1 MKPIHDRMP
10 VIISSENF
18 EVWLVS
24 GEESLLTPYTDPMDC
39 HPAGSFASN
48 PGNDGKDL
56 IDSASV

>member
-24 GEESLLTPYTDPMDC
+24 GEESLLTPYTGPMDC
-39 HPAGSFASN
+39 HPVGTFVSN

-56 IDSASV
+56 NDPVSV